1 MQEQQAPT
9 EEQVAAVANEL
20 AIDATTGP
28 NKLSPELLEQLTK
41 NPAFL
46 QQWLGNMGRRKSK
59 HSKARELK
67 TKARIAKRK
76 SIRKQSR

>member
-1 MQEQQAPT
+1 MQDEQLPQA
-9 EEQVAAVANEL
+9 QIDAVAQEL

-59 HSKARELK
+59 HNKARTIA
-67 TKARIAKRK
+67 TKAKIAKRK
-76 SIRKQSR
+76 KKR

>member
-9 EEQVAAVANEL
+9 EEQVNAVAQEL

-59 HSKARELK
+59 HSKARAIAA
-67 TKARIAKRK
+67 KAKIAKRK
-76 SIRKQSR
+76 KKR